1 MPRTIEQKREYN
13 KNWQRN
19 FREKNPEY
27 GKMVYLKRQR
37 QNIKSSQDWYRENL
51 VGTFDKKMRGL
62 LYKAKQ
68 RATEKGIEFLITMS
82 DLAPVTHCP
91 LLGIELSFSNSR
103 GQKTNSPSIDR
114 IDPSCGYVAGN
125 VWVISARANQI
136 KNDATLGEVEMIAL
150 NLRKKINGD

>member
-1 MPRTIEQKREYN
+1 MPRTIEQKREYMR
-13 KNWQRN
+13 NWQRK

-27 GKMVYLKRQR
+27 GKKVYLKRQA
-37 QNIKSSQDWYRENL
+37 QNIKSSQDWYKENL
-51 VGTFDKKMRGL
+51 VGTFGKKMRGL

-68 RATEKGIEFLITMS
+68 RAGKRGIEFSITMS
-82 DLAPVTHCP
+82 DLVPVTHCP

-114 IDPSCGYVAGN
+114 IDPSRGYVAGN

-136 KNDATLGEVEMIAL
+136 KNDATLNEMEMIAR
-150 NLRKKINGD
+150 NLRKKINEG